1 MCELCY
7 VDEAIKG
14 KIIARNSEFHKVAS
28 SPFGEDDEAGMLNLI
43 DAESRTAILRRADPT
58 KVYDLSVDHFIGMP
72 GWTGAGDQPYQIWM
86 THTPQGE
93 IVGDSMKKGR
103 EANSLVAYSGDGI
116 SMYTHCGTHIDTFN
130 HFGYDG
136 AIFNNFTAHD
146 HLGSR
151 AWRKCGA
158 EKQPPIF
165 ARGILLDIAGM
176 QGVATLEAS
185 HAIGEK
191 DLVDCLKHQKT
202 QLRSGDVVLIRTGQ
216 MNLWPDQK
224 FVMNTPGLNREGA
237 AFLAKSGAITIGADT
252 HPGADAGHRSDQFLP
267 GAHLSAGRG
276 RRADHRNH
284 AARRTGG
291 RQGLGIRLLRR
302 LHKAA
307 RGNRRPHAP
316 GGDAAGGQPDHL
328 GAGGFAH
335 RRRQSFVPRGGCPRL
350 SVEAN
355 EGRLAMRNMALTKAG
370 RRETIQP

>member
-1 MCELCY
+1 MCEICY

-28 SPFGEDDEAGMLNLI
+28 SPFGEDDEVGMLNLI

-58 KVYDLSVDHFIGMP
+58 KVYDLSVDHFVGMP

-93 IVGDSMKKGR
+93 VVGDSMKKGKD
-103 EANSLVAYSGDGI
+103 ANTLVAYSGDGI

-165 ARGILLDIAGM
+165 ARGILLDIAAM
-176 QGVATLEAS
+176 HGVATLEPS

-216 MNLWPDQK
+216 MTLWPDSK

-237 AFLAKSGAITIGADT
+237 EFLAKNGAVTIGADNLT
-252 HPGADAGHRSDQFLP
+252 LEQTPAADPINFFPVHTYLLAEAGVPIIEIMQLDELAADKVWEFAFFGACIKLR
-267 GAHLSAGRG
+267 GA
-276 RRADHRNH
+276 
-284 AARRTGG
+284 TG
-291 RQGLGIRLLRR
+291 
-302 LHKAA
+302 APM
-307 RGNRRPHAP
+307 RP
-316 GGDAAGGQPDHL
+316 
-328 GAGGFAH
+328 
-335 RRRQSFVPRGGCPRL
+335 V
-350 SVEAN
+350 
-355 EGRLAMRNMALTKAG
+355 AMPLVDSP
-370 RRETIQP
+370 IV